1 MKRCL
6 ELATLGLGSVASN
19 PLVGACL
26 VYNQRIIGEGWHQKF
41 GGPHAEVEAIR
52 SVPSNDEQF
61 IAQSTLYVNLEPC
74 SHFGKTPP
82 CANLIVEKGIKKVV
96 VGMQDPNPLVAG
108 KGIKYLKD
116 HGVEVISD
124 VLNEACLK
132 VNRRF
137 LCFITKQRPYIILK
151 WAETADGY
159 LAKLDRQQA
168 QISGDV
174 AKSLLHKWRSEEMSI
189 AVGSGTIKADQPA
202 LNNRLWPGASPVK
215 IAFDRNLTQL
225 DFYTKNK
232 FIVFN
237 DIKSESL
244 ENGSELVKLNYLN
257 NINSCLT
264 YLFEKKIQS
273 ILIEGGQ
280 FILNHFIEN
289 QCYDEV
295 RIFKSKSVNFANGI
309 AAPSWPN
316 LNYKKTDLKTDLLYL
331 SERTN
336 L

>member
-1 MKRCL
+1 MNRCL
-6 ELATLGLGSVASN
+6 ELAAFGLGSVASN

-52 SVPSNDEQF
+52 SVSSENEQF

-96 VGMQDPNPLVAG
+96 IGMQDPNPLVAG

-116 HGVEVISD
+116 NGVEVISD

-132 VNRRF
+132 ANRRF
-137 LCFITKQRPYIILK
+137 LCFITKQRPYIVLK
-151 WAETADGY
+151 WAETADGF
-159 LAKLDRQQA
+159 LAQANREQA
-168 QISGDV
+168 QISGDL

-202 LNNRLWPGASPVK
+202 LNNRLWSGASPMK

-225 DFYTKNK
+225 DFYQKNK

-237 DIKSESL
+237 NIKSETL
-244 ENGSELVKLNYLN
+244 DNGTELVKLDYVNNLN
-257 NINSCLT
+257 VCLN

-273 ILIEGGQ
+273 LLVEGGA
-280 FILNHFIEN
+280 FLLNHFIQN
-289 QCYDEV
+289 QCYDEI
-295 RIFKSKSVNFANGI
+295 RIFKSKSIKFNEGI
-309 AAPSWPN
+309 LAPVWPN
-316 LNYKKTDLKTDLLYL
+316 VPYFK
-331 SERTN
+331 TN
-336 L
+336 LITDFLYQTERMEQ